1 MLWLPS
7 LGELLLICKKISS
20 SKGAFLVGENMKI
33 TKFYIDNARYK
44 AIDDSGG
51 IIWID
56 IDYWE
61 NNFELSEPNKRLEN
75 LAKELLER
83 KHKVNFVS
91 KLVK

>member
-1 MLWLPS
+1 
-7 LGELLLICKKISS
+7 LICKKISS

-56 IDYWE
+56 INYWE

-83 KHKVNFVS
+83 KHKVNFVN
-91 KLVK
+91 KLLK

>member
-1 MLWLPS
+1 MV
-7 LGELLLICKKISS
+7 K
-20 SKGAFLVGENMKI
+20 MKI

-56 IDYWE
+56 INYWE

-83 KHKVNFVS
+83 KHKVNFVN
-91 KLVK
+91 KLLK

>member
-1 MLWLPS
+1 MV
-7 LGELLLICKKISS
+7 K
-20 SKGAFLVGENMKI
+20 MKI

-83 KHKVNFVS
+83 KHKVNFVN
-91 KLVK
+91 KLLK

>member
-1 MLWLPS
+1 
-7 LGELLLICKKISS
+7 
-20 SKGAFLVGENMKI
+20 MKI
-33 TKFYIDNARYK
+33 TKFYIDNTRYK

-56 IDYWE
+56 INYWE

-83 KHKVNFVS
+83 KHKVNFVN
-91 KLVK
+91 KLLK

>member
-1 MLWLPS
+1 V
-7 LGELLLICKKISS
+7 K
-20 SKGAFLVGENMKI
+20 MKI

-56 IDYWE
+56 INYWE

-83 KHKVNFVS
+83 KHKVIFVN
-91 KLVK
+91 KLLK

>member
-1 MLWLPS
+1 
-7 LGELLLICKKISS
+7 
-20 SKGAFLVGENMKI
+20 LVKMKI

-56 IDYWE
+56 INYWE

-83 KHKVNFVS
+83 KHKVNFVN
-91 KLVK
+91 KLLK

>member
-1 MLWLPS
+1 M
-7 LGELLLICKKISS
+7 K
-20 SKGAFLVGENMKI
+20 MKI

-56 IDYWE
+56 INYWE

-83 KHKVNFVS
+83 KHKVNFVN
-91 KLVK
+91 KLLK

>member
-1 MLWLPS
+1 M
-7 LGELLLICKKISS
+7 ICKKISS

-56 IDYWE
+56 INYWE

-83 KHKVNFVS
+83 KHKVNFVN
-91 KLVK
+91 KLLK

>member
-1 MLWLPS
+1 V
-7 LGELLLICKKISS
+7 K
-20 SKGAFLVGENMKI
+20 MKI

-56 IDYWE
+56 INYWE

-83 KHKVNFVS
+83 KHKVNFVN
-91 KLVK
+91 KLLK